1 MTPPCQYLSLLCSFG
16 KSKYSPNS
24 KPRRPKYT
32 VFPFIF
38 ARHHFNIQFC
48 LATLIR
54 CNYNSLL
61 ENKNIFEKKNPKT
74 NDGHLSYAIIIHL
87 IVRFCF
93 CILFGTNYFQSLQGN
108 CDSPPSYNFYKRI
121 YFFFLAIITLFL
133 FFFASIRFSAERI
146 SSPPEEV
153 TPSAPSAGAN
163 KRLISRGPSRSLICG
178 IPYQRVYTSIGDKK
192 KAFVCLCCV

>member
-1 MTPPCQYLSLLCSFG
+1 MTSLKGDCFMTPPCQYLSLLCSFG

-32 VFPFIF
+32 VVPFIF

-54 CNYNSLL
+54 CNYNNLL
-61 ENKNIFEKKNPKT
+61 ENKNIYIWKKKKNPKT
-74 NDGHLSYAIIIHL
+74 NNGHLSYAIIIHL
-87 IVRFCF
+87 IVRFWF

-121 YFFFLAIITLFL
+121 SLFFLAIITLF
-133 FFFASIRFSAERI
+133 FFFCVHKVLGRAHLQPTR
-146 SSPPEEV
+146 
-153 TPSAPSAGAN
+153 
-163 KRLISRGPSRSLICG
+163 RSDTKC
-178 IPYQRVYTSIGDKK
+178 PQRRRKQ
-192 KAFVCLCCV
+192 KAYL